1 MPEINSIKE
10 MARNGQS
17 VAGIARELSV
27 DEKTV
32 RKYLKQE
39 DFSPRP
45 PEEATRPSKLD
56 PHKSLIDTWLEE
68 DQGRWH
74 KQRHTAKRIHDRLK
88 AESPGYDC
96 AYNAVQRYVKDAL
109 RAQRALRASQELV
122 GRGWCARST

>member
-10 MARNGQS
+10 MAQAGQS
-17 VAGIARELSV
+17 VAGISRELAI

-45 PEEATRPSKLD
+45 PEEVVRPSKLD
-56 PHKSLIDTWLEE
+56 PHKGLIDTWLEE

-74 KQRHTAKRIHDRLK
+74 KQRHMSAPMIKCRNSPTRTCRFLSKNKGPRL
-88 AESPGYDC
+88 
-96 AYNAVQRYVKDAL
+96 
-109 RAQRALRASQELV
+109 
-122 GRGWCARST
+122 W